1 MGLKKIRI
9 EELQFNPMTM
19 IANEW
24 MLITAGD
31 QEKGC
36 NTMTASWGHLGAI
49 WGKMTATIYIRPQR
63 YTKEFVD
70 NSDYFT
76 LSVLDG
82 SFKKELGYLGRVSG
96 RDEDKIK
103 ETGLTPVYQNGTT
116 YFEEAKL
123 VFVCKKL
130 YRAPIKEEGFV
141 DETLIDSYYPK
152 KDYHDMYVGEIVEV
166 LVKE

>member
-1 MGLKKIRI
+1 MGLKNISI
-9 EELQFNPMTM
+9 EELQLNPMTV

-24 MLITAGD
+24 MLITAGNQD
-31 QEKGC
+31 NGC

-82 SFKKELGYLGRVSG
+82 SYKKELGYLGRVSG

-103 ETGLTPVYQNGTT
+103 ETGLTPVYDYRTT
-116 YFEEAKL
+116 YFKEAKL
-123 VFVCKKL
+123 VLVCKKL
-130 YRAPIKEEGFV
+130 YRAPIKEEGFL
-141 DETLIDSYYPK
+141 DKTMIDSYYPK

-166 LVKE
+166 LIEE